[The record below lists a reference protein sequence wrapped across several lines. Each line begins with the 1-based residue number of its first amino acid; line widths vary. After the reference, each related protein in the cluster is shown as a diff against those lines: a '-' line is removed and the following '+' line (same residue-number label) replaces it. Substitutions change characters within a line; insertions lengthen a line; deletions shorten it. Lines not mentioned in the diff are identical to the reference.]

1 MDQARDA
8 RNCLAVCG
16 GQFCTT
22 KSSAPPLRAEGEQG
36 FRLPQLIEKLT
47 HSLEPES
54 HLSAF
59 KWTGCLVVSTSGA
72 DNYKRQGGLMQLQH
86 CFRVYSTF
94 LQPLPAAPVI

>member
-8 RNCLAVCG
+8 RNPSSCVED
-16 GQFCTT
+16 
-22 KSSAPPLRAEGEQG
+22 SSAQQRVLHPPPRAEGEQG

-59 KWTGCLVVSTSGA
+59 KWTDALLSPHL
-72 DNYKRQGGLMQLQH
+72 GLTTTNV
-86 CFRVYSTF
+86 REV
-94 LQPLPAAPVI
+94 